1 MARKLLDEFDE
12 KAKKFIEEERYDKLR
27 DVLREYALDQGYKH
41 GKELKNPLRFLN
53 TSGIDIENI
62 KDFTEYRVA
71 KSVIQTE
78 IKRKY
83 GGKYF
88 EKLRKKVNRQK

>member
-1 MARKLLDEFDE
+1 MLDEFDE
-12 KAKKFIEEERYDKLR
+12 KAKKFIEEERYDELENI
-27 DVLREYALDQGYKH
+27 LREYALDQAYKH
-41 GKELKNPLRFLN
+41 DKELKNPLRFLK
-53 TSGIDIENI
+53 TSGIDVKNI

-78 IKRKY
+78 IKRQF

-88 EKLRKKVNRQK
+88 KKLRKKVNGK

>member
-1 MARKLLDEFDE
+1 VARKLLDEFDE
-12 KAKKFIEEERYDKLR
+12 KAKKFIEKERYDKLR

-41 GKELKNPLRFLN
+41 GEELKNPLRFLK
-53 TSGIDIENI
+53 TSGIDTENI
-62 KDFTEYRVA
+62 RDFTEYRVA

-78 IKRKY
+78 IKRQF

-88 EKLRKKVNRQK
+88 EKLRKKVNGK